1 MVKAR
6 TAENEETPAR
16 VRVRSRA
23 LDLYFLKLRGVV
35 FSACGCIM
43 FGLRLIPGMLFLE
56 SALSKGTTGSWNSV
70 L

>member
-1 MVKAR
+1 MKVR

-35 FSACGCIM
+35 FS
-43 FGLRLIPGMLFLE
+43 RLWMHNVWVDTWYVVP
-56 SALSKGTTGSWNSV
+56 
-70 L
+70 

>member
-23 LDLYFLKLRGVV
+23 LDLYFLKLRGV
-35 FSACGCIM
+35 FLPDLECKM

-70 L
+70 